1 MLEEED
7 PDEAGPDHRLE
18 APLPAS
24 ADEVAGEERKPER
37 QRDPEQV
44 ETVDPPHEPVLVQV
58 APVLDPALEAL
69 RREEPADVRVPEPEH
84 VLGQRVAVPGVRG
97 VRVAGPVGERV
108 VLAVVGDPLG
118 ERPLHRHAPENRPQ
132 GTERGA
138 RLEAL
143 VREEPVE
150 ADGDPQPA
158 GDVEPREQHEVDRAH
173 AAVPEQP
180 DGGDEPER
188 RHDDGHDPGE
198 LARDARPLADGL
210 DPRHAGSSNG
220 RPRTSCMS
228 RIARVL
234 NSASQEAR

>member
-1 MLEEED
+1 M
-7 PDEAGPDHRLE
+7 
-18 APLPAS
+18 
-24 ADEVAGEERKPER
+24 
-37 QRDPEQV
+37 
-44 ETVDPPHEPVLVQV
+44 
-58 APVLDPALEAL
+58 
-69 RREEPADVRVPEPEH
+69 RVPEPEH
-84 VLGQRVAVPGVRG
+84 VLGERVAVPGVRG

-118 ERPLHRHAPENRPQ
+118 ERPLHRHAS
-132 GTERGA
+132 RGSPSSA
-138 RLEAL
+138 RSGAL
-143 VREEPVE
+143 VSKLLCVKSRWKPTVIPE
-150 ADGDPQPA
+150 PA